1 MVGNCEFCNREKELT
16 FHHYIPRTLH
26 SNKYFKKMFDKVYMK
41 THGVNLCKD
50 CHKMIHRFFTE
61 KELGRYYNT
70 KQKLFS
76 VEKVRDFLKWVKKQ
90 K

>member
-1 MVGNCEFCNREKELT
+1 MENCGFCDREKKLT

-26 SNKYFKKMFDKVYMK
+26 SNKYFKKMFEKVYMK
-41 THGVNLCKD
+41 THGINLCKD
-50 CHKMIHRFFTE
+50 CHKMVHKFFTE

-70 KQKLFS
+70 REKLFT